1 MGEGRS
7 LGNVFL
13 ENNAEKLSLWSINVT
28 DMKERLAQFLKK
40 EGLTAVKFA
49 EIMEVQP
56 SSISHLLSGRNKPN
70 FEFISRMLLRFPDLN
85 PDWLING
92 RGGVY
97 RSNLCESQDLITD
110 VNTPSVTVVNEPEPK
125 QQMMDIPDVN
135 ASENSNNKH
144 FEFSEGAP
152 ELGVTNVNAARAIS
166 PVETATKLNES
177 SGKEISRVILFF
189 SDGSF
194 EEYCK

>member
-1 MGEGRS
+1 
-7 LGNVFL
+7 
-13 ENNAEKLSLWSINVT
+13 
-28 DMKERLAQFLKK
+28 MKDRLAQLLKK

-92 RGGVY
+92 KGDVY
-97 RSNLCESQDLITD
+97 RSNTPELQDLITN
-110 VNTPSVTVVNEPEPK
+110 VNDQLITVVNEPESK
-125 QQMMDIPDVN
+125 QQAMDIPDVN
-135 ASENSNNKH
+135 VSENNKTLSL
-144 FEFSEGAP
+144 EALKSIQ
-152 ELGVTNVNAARAIS
+152 ELDVTNVNAAQAGS
-166 PVETATKLNES
+166 PVETTKKLNENLRR
-177 SGKEISRVILFF
+177 EIDRVILFF

-194 EEYCK
+194 EEYRK

>member
-1 MGEGRS
+1 
-7 LGNVFL
+7 
-13 ENNAEKLSLWSINVT
+13 
-28 DMKERLAQFLKK
+28 MKDRLAQFLKK

-92 RGGVY
+92 KGDVY
-97 RSNLCESQDLITD
+97 KSNTHELHDSITNVNDSLITD
-110 VNTPSVTVVNEPEPK
+110 VNGPKPK
-125 QQMMDIPDVN
+125 QQAMDIPDVN
-135 ASENSNNKH
+135 ASENNKTLSL
-144 FEFSEGAP
+144 ETLKSIP
-152 ELGVTNVNAARAIS
+152 ELEVTNVNTVQAGS
-166 PVETATKLNES
+166 SVETTKKLNENLRR
-177 SGKEISRVILFF
+177 EIDRVILFF

-194 EEYCK
+194 EEYRK